1 MKTSTLITNVNNA
14 NTSVSCIIN
23 GINYHESKNLE
34 YFYCSFEVKW
44 DLEIDIYNNES
55 IVDMS
60 VNVIDIIGS
69 ITIED
74 SDSSVN
80 ETFYIDSRKDS
91 WTLEPSVTRPIE
103 YPCHPQIINI
113 DFDTKKIEIQF
124 YN

>member
-1 MKTSTLITNVNNA
+1 MKTSTLATNVNNT
-14 NTSVSCIIN
+14 NTSVACIIN
-23 GINYHESKNLE
+23 GIDYYERKNLE
-34 YFYCSFEVKW
+34 YFYCSFVVKW

-80 ETFYIDSRKDS
+80 ETFYILPLDYLSKDS
-91 WTLEPSVTRPIE
+91 YYLT
-103 YPCHPQIINI
+103 INN
-113 DFDTKKIEIQF
+113 
-124 YN
+124 YY